1 MKYGSLERTVSAQLC
16 TSADRTYSCDERIQ
30 VAKLPFELFLCAEKN
45 GFSVEMNGNRYDVP
59 EGEAILVPY
68 DTEYVLNASAQ
79 GRICCAGVGLC
90 VYENLRV
97 FSLFE
102 LPTVIGGADGATIVR
117 LCREACA
124 LSGASEFTNARLEN
138 AVKLNACTYELCR
151 VVLEKSL
158 PLATHGD
165 IMARHEKLSKVLM
178 HIGSHITEN
187 IMQAELSDLLSMSP
201 DSFYRLFKNYIGLAP
216 KDFIISE
223 KMRFAREMLA
233 MTDMPIGEISKLVGY
248 DNQLYFSS
256 LFRKKY
262 NICPTEYKKAVSR
275 II

>member
-16 TSADRTYSCDERIQ
+16 TSSERTYSCDERIQ
-30 VAKLPFELFLCAEKN
+30 VAKLPFELFLCAERG
-45 GFSVEMNGNRYDVP
+45 GFSVEMNGTRYDAR
-59 EGEAILVPY
+59 EEEAILIPY
-68 DTEYVLNASAQ
+68 DTEYTLEVSA
-79 GRICCAGVGLC
+79 GGKICCAGVGLC

-102 LPTVIGGADGATIVR
+102 LPTVISGDDGASVTR
-117 LCREACA
+117 LCREICA
-124 LSGASEFTNARLEN
+124 LYGTSEFTNARLEN
-138 AVKLNACTYELCR
+138 AVKLNAYTYELCR
-151 VVLEKSL
+151 AVLEKSL
-158 PLATHGD
+158 PFATNGD
-165 IMARHEKLSKVLM
+165 IMARHEKLAKVLM
-178 HIGSHITEN
+178 YIGSHITDN

-223 KMRFAREMLA
+223 KLRFAREMLA

-275 II
+275 IL